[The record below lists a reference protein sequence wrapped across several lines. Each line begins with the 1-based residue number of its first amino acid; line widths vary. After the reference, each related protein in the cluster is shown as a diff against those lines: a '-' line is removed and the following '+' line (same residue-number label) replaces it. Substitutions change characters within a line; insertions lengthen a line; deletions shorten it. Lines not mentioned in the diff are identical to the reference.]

1 MKIVRALRC
10 TRGGSHGLQRATC
23 NIRHATCHVAADAG
37 YVMAFSIMLLNTDLH
52 SPQIKRKMTKQEFM
66 YNNTHI
72 HESINLSEELLASIY
87 DRIQVCCC
95 HMRGNMRL
103 AACRRTH
110 ATNNMRRATCN

>member
-1 MKIVRALRC
+1 
-10 TRGGSHGLQRATC
+10 
-23 NIRHATCHVAADAG
+23 
-37 YVMAFSIMLLNTDLH
+37 MAFSIMLLNTDLH

-87 DRIQVCCC
+87 DRIQVCC